1 MVLIPNWRI
10 LLMTNITHNDKYNP
24 LPNDISLRN
33 SSIHGFGLFSKF
45 TLATDTKLG
54 MIHFY
59 VDKFEI
65 IRTPLGG
72 FLNHSVTPNCRKE
85 IIETSTGK
93 RAYLYT
99 NREIVCGEELT
110 ITYDLYKV

>member
-1 MVLIPNWRI
+1 MA
-10 LLMTNITHNDKYNP
+10 NITHNDKYNP
-24 LPNDISLRN
+24 LPFNVSLRD
-33 SSIHGFGLFSKF
+33 STIHGYGLFSKW
-45 TLATDTKLG
+45 AIPYNEKLG

-72 FLNHSVTPNCRKE
+72 FLNHSVTPNCRKV
-85 IIETSTGK
+85 IEDTNSGK
-93 RAYLYT
+93 RAFLYT
-99 NREIVCGEELT
+99 DTEILCGEELT